1 VSPPGTARRLR
12 LVRPAGQAIDGLL
25 AALDQWAAAGPDRS
39 EPVAYLEAGDGELY
53 GDFPLTAAKVTELA
67 ALLRATAGP
76 EDGR

>member
-12 LVRPAGQAIDGLL
+12 LVRPADQAIDELL
-25 AALDQWAAAGPDRS
+25 AALDHWTAGPGGS

-76 EDGR
+76 EGAR